1 MKHTILFSIIV
12 IFTVFIVSCG
22 KSDKQTA
29 GKDQKSTQTDPSK
42 LKTVEYKTKGMTCTG
57 CEETIKERVKRV
69 NGVQEVEADY
79 KLNMAKVTY
88 DTDKTNPK
96 QIEEAIVDA
105 GYKVLETKE

>member
-1 MKHTILFSIIV
+1 MKHTILISII
-12 IFTVFIVSCG
+12 IISAIFIVSCG
-22 KSDKQTA
+22 KSDKQTSDN
-29 GKDQKSTQTDPSK
+29 GQRITQTDPAK

-57 CEETIKERVKRV
+57 CEETIKERVKKV

-79 KLNMAKVTY
+79 KLNKAKVTY

-105 GYKVLETKE
+105 GYKVLETIQ